1 MRVNLIIVRDKGM
14 MKSTSKCIGRLGQ
27 LLGALLAATLIAK
40 WRLINF
46 IWPAQVDTAGLLG
59 SAVVWFYMLG
69 SLIGVF
75 GLLFQKW
82 WGCVGAYGAAL
93 GATMIGIPLIPWLP
107 RLVTVGLART
117 YAVIVLNAAIIVWA
131 AVVHVQMRH
140 ARSQVRS

>member
-1 MRVNLIIVRDKGM
+1 VFYTETIYPP
-14 MKSTSKCIGRLGQ
+14 
-27 LLGALLAATLIAK
+27 AAN
-40 WRLINF
+40 RF

-59 SAVVWFYMLG
+59 SAVVWSYMLG
-69 SLIGVF
+69 SLIGAF
-75 GLLFQKW
+75 GLLFQKRW

-107 RLVTVGLART
+107 RLITVGLART

-140 ARSQVRS
+140 ARSQVHS